1 MAFDTLPLEIKL
13 LIIAKLT
20 GDNLTLARLGACN
33 KELARLSGPTQWSH
47 IRLGAVPSGTDRAL
61 SQTHLGIQQDAIN
74 YRIVRYPGT

>member
-1 MAFDTLPLEIKL
+1 MTFNTLPLEIKL

-33 KELARLSGPTQWSH
+33 KELARLTGPTQWSH
-47 IRLGAVPSGTDRAL
+47 IRLGAVPIGTGRAL
-61 SQTHLGIQQDAIN
+61 NQTPLGIQQDAMI